1 GTDHQSFTGIG
12 LPGFQFIQDPIEYDT
27 RTHHSSMDVYERLI
41 EEDAKQSSV
50 IIASFAYHAA
60 MRDEK
65 IPRRALEGNP
75 TMQPTPKASSS
86 EESK

>member
-1 GTDHQSFTGIG
+1 
-12 LPGFQFIQDPIEYDT
+12 
-27 RTHHSSMDVYERLI
+27 
-41 EEDAKQSSV
+41 V

-75 TMQPTPKASSS
+75 TMQAMPKASSS

>member
-1 GTDHQSFTGIG
+1 
-12 LPGFQFIQDPIEYDT
+12 
-27 RTHHSSMDVYERLI
+27 MDVYERLI

-75 TMQPTPKASSS
+75 TMQAMPKASSS

>member
-1 GTDHQSFTGIG
+1 
-12 LPGFQFIQDPIEYDT
+12 
-27 RTHHSSMDVYERLI
+27 LI